1 MRGSRFYPVLAAGL
15 VLFPFLFR
23 LPPING
29 YADLATEIMIVGI
42 AAIGFNLLLGYGG
55 SLSYGHAAFYGL
67 GSYGAGLTVLTFFP
81 HAGNF
86 WLALAIGVLPA
97 GIVATLIGALV
108 VRLYGIYF
116 ALLTLAFAQMV
127 YFIVFEARWL
137 TNGDDGLQGI
147 NAPPLNLLGWNVDLT
162 SALPALP
169 LGPMGDLSDIK
180 LWYPFAAVVVFLVV
194 AFVRTLIRSQ
204 FGEALAA
211 IRENEER
218 STFIGFDPRRY
229 KLAVFVISG
238 LICGLAGALH
248 ALYEGSASVD
258 QLTVDQSGALV
269 IFAIVGGVG
278 TLIGPLVG
286 TGLILWL
293 ERVIGGSFPA
303 WRLVEGLIF
312 VAIVVFMPNGIV
324 GTLLRRGG
332 RPRFSLRRML
342 AAK

>member
-1 MRGSRFYPVLAAGL
+1 MRGSRFYPLLAAGL

-29 YADLATEIMIVGI
+29 YADLATEILIVGI
-42 AAIGFNLLLGYGG
+42 AAVGFNLLLGYGG

-67 GSYGAGLTVLTFFP
+67 GSYGAGLVVLTFFP

-86 WLALAIGVLPA
+86 WLAVGVGVLAA
-97 GIVATLIGALV
+97 GIMATLIGALV

-116 ALLTLAFAQMV
+116 ALLTVAFAQMV

-147 NAPPLNLLGWNVDLT
+147 NAPPLNLLAWNVDLT
-162 SALPALP
+162 TSLPALP

-180 LWYPFAAVVVFLVV
+180 LWYPFAAVVVFVV
-194 AFVRTLIRSQ
+194 IAFVRTLIRSQ

-238 LICGLAGALH
+238 LICGLSGALH

-269 IFAIVGGVG
+269 IYAIVGGVG

-332 RPRFSLRRML
+332 ARFSLRRVL